1 LVNDLP
7 LSVNVAVLE
16 WDAIKRHEPI
26 GRENRDDHWS
36 LQSVQRLHL
45 EGVSWELYDRLLK
58 SSANRPLRLTYDDGE
73 LEITSA
79 AAWP

>member
-1 LVNDLP
+1 
-7 LSVNVAVLE
+7 
-16 WDAIKRHEPI
+16 
-26 GRENRDDHWS
+26 
-36 LQSVQRLHL
+36 VQRLHL

-58 SSANRPLRLTYDDGE
+58 SSANRPLRLTYDKGE